1 MKGKESVEPGT
12 GDEAHLANTTAGVA
26 VMRIGRCGAGVG
38 LLAHGTK
45 EADTIILVSI
55 LTGVIGTPHKRE
67 AHAEQQEETCK
78 RESMALED
86 VHS

>member
-1 MKGKESVEPGT
+1 
-12 GDEAHLANTTAGVA
+12 
-26 VMRIGRCGAGVG
+26 MRIRRCGAPFG

-45 EADTIILVSI
+45 EADTGILVPI
-55 LTGVIGTPHKRE
+55 LTGVVGTPHKRE
-67 AHAEQQEETCK
+67 AHAEQEEETCK

>member
-1 MKGKESVEPGT
+1 
-12 GDEAHLANTTAGVA
+12 
-26 VMRIGRCGAGVG
+26 MRIGRCGAGVG
-38 LLAHGTK
+38 RLAHGTK
-45 EADTIILVSI
+45 EADTIIRVSI

-67 AHAEQQEETCK
+67 AQAEQQEETCK